1 MAEMA
6 ALKEKLD
13 TGGMYGLIRSMPSHM
28 EDGLRIARAADLK
41 GLEHETFQSV
51 IVAGMG
57 GSAIAGDIARSYLY
71 RSIQIP
77 FVVCRHYHLP
87 AFVNRKALVICSSY
101 SGNTEETLAAYNNA
115 MDDFARV
122 FVITSGGMLH
132 EKAMADGVPVIRIK
146 GGLQPRAALGY
157 SIAPLLILLGRLGLC
172 EDQSQAISRMAS
184 SMKSWAELYK
194 AEDDSN
200 PALLLAKQIYGTI
213 PVIYSGYERTDAVAT
228 RFKGQISENAETLA
242 FANVFPE
249 QNHNELVGWNNT
261 YGLNDKFTVIM
272 LRDVQ
277 EHKRIALRMEIVASY
292 LRDKGIKVIALENR
306 DGDDLERIFYFIQM
320 LDFTSYYLALLNGV
334 DPTPVAP
341 IDYLKNRLKD

>member
-6 ALKEKLD
+6 ALKNNLD
-13 TGGMYGLIRSMPSHM
+13 SGDMYGLIRSMPAHM
-28 EDGLRIARAADLK
+28 EDGLRIAQAADLK
-41 GLEHETFQSV
+41 GLEMETFHSV
-51 IVAGMG
+51 AVAGMG

-71 RSIQIP
+71 RTLQIP
-77 FVVCRHYHLP
+77 FVVCRHYRLP
-87 AFVNRKALVICSSY
+87 GFVNRKALVICSSY
-101 SGNTEETLAAYNNA
+101 SGNTEETLAAYDNA
-115 MDDFARV
+115 MDDFAKV
-122 FVITSGGMLH
+122 IVITSGGKIYD
-132 EKAMADGVPVIRIK
+132 KAMADGVPVIKIK

-172 EDQSQAISRMAS
+172 EDQSRAVSRTAA
-184 SMKSWAELYK
+184 SMKSWADQYK
-194 AEDDSN
+194 SDDNNN

-261 YGLNDKFTVIM
+261 YGANDKFTVIM

-277 EHKRIALRMEIVASY
+277 EHKRIALRMEIVAAY

-320 LDFTSYYLALLNGV
+320 LDFTSYFLALLNGV